1 MLFPVELLNTT
12 QRKAKKQ
19 TRTIFSFA
27 YQEDLDQAYAF
38 YCSRYE
44 NITYKEF
51 MDLGFSDFK
60 RKLGSIPESEPLY
73 KILKSRSIDLSK
85 IKDKDERKY
94 WQELKRLNE
103 IPPIFIS
110 DEEQNRN
117 LESIV
122 KNNRMFGGK

>member
-1 MLFPVELLNTT
+1 MLNTT

-51 MDLGFSDFK
+51 LDLGFSDFK

>member
-1 MLFPVELLNTT
+1 MELLNTT

-27 YQEDLDQAYAF
+27 YQEDLNQAYAF

-51 MDLGFSDFK
+51 LDLGFSDFK

-122 KNNRMFGGK
+122 KNNKMFGGK

>member
-1 MLFPVELLNTT
+1 M
-12 QRKAKKQ
+12 
-19 TRTIFSFA
+19 FSFA

-60 RKLGSIPESEPLY
+60 RKLGSIPESEHLY

-122 KNNRMFGGK
+122 KNNKMFGGK

>member
-1 MLFPVELLNTT
+1 
-12 QRKAKKQ
+12 
-19 TRTIFSFA
+19 
-27 YQEDLDQAYAF
+27 
-38 YCSRYE
+38 
-44 NITYKEF
+44 
-51 MDLGFSDFK
+51 MDLGFCDFK

-110 DEEQNRN
+110 DEEQNSN

-122 KNNRMFGGK
+122 KNNKMFGGK

>member
-1 MLFPVELLNTT
+1 MLNTT

-51 MDLGFSDFK
+51 MDLGFSDLK
-60 RKLGSIPESEPLY
+60 RKLGSITESEPLY

-122 KNNRMFGGK
+122 KNNKMFGGK

>member
-1 MLFPVELLNTT
+1 
-12 QRKAKKQ
+12 
-19 TRTIFSFA
+19 
-27 YQEDLDQAYAF
+27 
-38 YCSRYE
+38 
-44 NITYKEF
+44 
-51 MDLGFSDFK
+51 MDLGFCDFK

-117 LESIV
+117 LECIV

>member
-1 MLFPVELLNTT
+1 MELLNTT

-51 MDLGFSDFK
+51 LDLGFSDFK

>member
-1 MLFPVELLNTT
+1 MLNTT

-51 MDLGFSDFK
+51 MDLGFCDFK

>member
-1 MLFPVELLNTT
+1 MLNTT

>member
-1 MLFPVELLNTT
+1 MLNTT

-27 YQEDLDQAYAF
+27 YQEDLNQAYAF

-51 MDLGFSDFK
+51 MDLGFCDFK

-122 KNNRMFGGK
+122 KNNKMFGGK

>member
-1 MLFPVELLNTT
+1 MELLNTT

>member
-1 MLFPVELLNTT
+1 MLNTT

-51 MDLGFSDFK
+51 MDLGFCDFK

-122 KNNRMFGGK
+122 KNNKMFGGK

>member
-1 MLFPVELLNTT
+1 MELLNTT

-27 YQEDLDQAYAF
+27 YQEDLNQAYAF

-51 MDLGFSDFK
+51 MDLGFCDFK

-122 KNNRMFGGK
+122 KNNKMFGGK

>member
-1 MLFPVELLNTT
+1 
-12 QRKAKKQ
+12 
-19 TRTIFSFA
+19 
-27 YQEDLDQAYAF
+27 
-38 YCSRYE
+38 
-44 NITYKEF
+44 
-51 MDLGFSDFK
+51 MDLGFCDFK

-73 KILKSRSIDLSK
+73 KLLKSRSIDLSK

-122 KNNRMFGGK
+122 KNNRMFGKRKMVNTETNETKYVNPSEFELYLEKGFTFSKRSYNRKRPA

>member
-1 MLFPVELLNTT
+1 MLNTT

-27 YQEDLDQAYAF
+27 YQEDLNQAYAF

-51 MDLGFSDFK
+51 LDLGFSDFK

-110 DEEQNRN
+110 DEEQYKD
-117 LESIV
+117 LKGIV
-122 KNNRMFGGK
+122 KNNKMFGGK

>member
-1 MLFPVELLNTT
+1 MLNTT

-27 YQEDLDQAYAF
+27 YQEDLNQAYAF

-51 MDLGFSDFK
+51 MNLGFCDFK

-110 DEEQNRN
+110 DEEQYKD
-117 LESIV
+117 LKGIV
-122 KNNRMFGGK
+122 KNNKMFGGK

>member
-1 MLFPVELLNTT
+1 MELLNTT

-117 LESIV
+117 IESIV

>member
-1 MLFPVELLNTT
+1 MELLNTT

-51 MDLGFSDFK
+51 MDLGFCDFK

-122 KNNRMFGGK
+122 KNNKLFGGK

>member
-1 MLFPVELLNTT
+1 MLNTT

-27 YQEDLDQAYAF
+27 YQEDLNQAYAF

-51 MDLGFSDFK
+51 LDLGFSDFK

-122 KNNRMFGGK
+122 KNNKMFGGK

>member
-1 MLFPVELLNTT
+1 MLNTT

-51 MDLGFSDFK
+51 LDLGFSDFK

-122 KNNRMFGGK
+122 KNNKMFGGK

>member
-1 MLFPVELLNTT
+1 MELLNTT

-51 MDLGFSDFK
+51 LDLGFSDFK

-122 KNNRMFGGK
+122 KNNKMFGGK

>member
-1 MLFPVELLNTT
+1 MLNTT

-122 KNNRMFGGK
+122 KNNKMFGGK

>member
-1 MLFPVELLNTT
+1 MLNTT

-51 MDLGFSDFK
+51 MDLGFCDFK

-117 LESIV
+117 LECIV

>member
-1 MLFPVELLNTT
+1 MDLLNTT

-51 MDLGFSDFK
+51 LDLGFCDFK

-122 KNNRMFGGK
+122 KSNKMFGGK

>member
-1 MLFPVELLNTT
+1 MELLNTT

-73 KILKSRSIDLSK
+73 KILKS
-85 IKDKDERKY
+85 
-94 WQELKRLNE
+94 
-103 IPPIFIS
+103 
-110 DEEQNRN
+110 
-117 LESIV
+117 
-122 KNNRMFGGK
+122 

>member
-1 MLFPVELLNTT
+1 MELLNTT

-27 YQEDLDQAYAF
+27 YQEDLNQAYAF

-122 KNNRMFGGK
+122 KNNKMFGGK

>member
-1 MLFPVELLNTT
+1 MELLNTT

-27 YQEDLDQAYAF
+27 YQEDLNQAYAF

-51 MDLGFSDFK
+51 MNLGFCDFK
-60 RKLGSIPESEPLY
+60 RKLSSIPESEPLY

-110 DEEQNRN
+110 DEEQYKD
-117 LESIV
+117 LKGIV
-122 KNNRMFGGK
+122 KNNKMFGGK

>member
-51 MDLGFSDFK
+51 MDLGFCDFK

>member
-1 MLFPVELLNTT
+1 MHFPVELLNTT

-27 YQEDLDQAYAF
+27 YQEDLNQAYAF

>member
-1 MLFPVELLNTT
+1 MELLNTT

-122 KNNRMFGGK
+122 KSNKMFGGK

>member
-1 MLFPVELLNTT
+1 MELLNTT

-51 MDLGFSDFK
+51 MDLGFCDFK

-122 KNNRMFGGK
+122 KNNKMFGGK